1 MCTQTVLTTHL
12 CRKCGSP
19 MSNTTTTITTPC
31 EGGGGGGTSTSTST
45 STSNSSSSIKRCPG
59 TCPGTCPGAG
69 KTITKTAK
77 SGRVCGACT
86 LEEVRIYT
94 GSF

>member
-1 MCTQTVLTTHL
+1 MCTQTVLTTML

-19 MSNTTTTITTPC
+19 MSNTTTTTTTPC
-31 EGGGGGGTSTSTST
+31 VGAGSGGGGGGGP
-45 STSNSSSSIKRCPG
+45 NSSSSNNSSN
-59 TCPGTCPGAG
+59 TCPHVG

-77 SGRVCGACT
+77 SGKVCGACT

>member
-1 MCTQTVLTTHL
+1 MCTQTVLTTML

-31 EGGGGGGTSTSTST
+31 QGSGGGGGGGGTN
-45 STSNSSSSIKRCPG
+45 SNSSNHSNTGR
-59 TCPGTCPGAG
+59 CPGTCPGAG